1 MAESAVEIAEDIGGG
16 ELAEAVSE
24 DIRKDL
30 AAKVRDLP
38 PEFVLEVA
46 LGVEDEYDVAERYG
60 YSREQFDILN
70 GLKPFQIAV
79 KKTRADLDKNGDM
92 FRAKAHI
99 MAEKVMDSGFAK
111 AIDNTT
117 PLKEVT
123 EFLKT
128 LANLADLVPKT
139 TLQAAGPGFSINI
152 VLPEVDKKTLDITEK
167 AKKAAV
173 SDMERAIEVKDAVV
187 KIDIPEA
194 EDDKDRE
201 ESAADDS
208 GGADVERQ
216 GSDSRE
222 RSGSR

>member
-16 ELAEAVSE
+16 ALAEAVSE

-194 EDDKDRE
+194 EDDGKE
-201 ESAADDS
+201 EAPADDS

-216 GSDSRE
+216 GSDS
-222 RSGSR
+222 

>member
-167 AKKAAV
+167 AKRAAV

-208 GGADVERQ
+208 GGADVEGK
-216 GSDSRE
+216 GSDS
-222 RSGSR
+222 

>member
-16 ELAEAVSE
+16 ALAEAVSE

-128 LANLADLVPKT
+128 LASLADLAPKA
-139 TLQAAGPGFSINI
+139 TLQAAGSGFSINI
-152 VLPEVDKKTLDITEK
+152 VLPEVDKKTLDVTEK

-194 EDDKDRE
+194 EDDKEQE
-201 ESAADDS
+201 EAPADDS

-216 GSDSRE
+216 GSDS
-222 RSGSR
+222 

>member
-30 AAKVRDLP
+30 AVKVRDLP

-208 GGADVERQ
+208 GGADVEGK
-216 GSDSRE
+216 GSDS
-222 RSGSR
+222 

>member
-208 GGADVERQ
+208 GGADVEGK
-216 GSDSRE
+216 GSDS
-222 RSGSR
+222 

>member
-1 MAESAVEIAEDIGGG
+1 MAESAVEIAEEIGGG
-16 ELAEAVSE
+16 ALAEAVSE

-60 YSREQFDILN
+60 YTREQFDILN

-194 EDDKDRE
+194 GDDEERE

-208 GGADVERQ
+208 GGADVERK
-216 GSDSRE
+216 GSDS
-222 RSGSR
+222 